1 MSTVPQ
7 IQTIVS
13 QVTGISISQINSPS
27 RKANVVQARHLSM
40 YFSRFNTNLNLL
52 AIAKQHGR
60 DNHATV
66 IHASTCIHYDKRS
79 NKLVETMYNEIESQ
93 VKSLK

>member
-1 MSTVPQ
+1 MSTVQQ

-13 QVTGISISQINSPS
+13 QITGISVSQINSPS

-52 AIAKQHGR
+52 TIANQHGR

-66 IHASTCIHYDKRS
+66 IHASACIHQDKKT
-79 NKLVETMYNEIESQ
+79 NKLVESMYNEIESLI
-93 VKSLK
+93 KSSK